1 MFSYSAQLETSGL
14 LWGVTMS
21 QVHGLWTALH
31 MGSSC
36 SRTFQ
41 APSTSQRC
49 GVGEGLVSS
58 ILAWKLLF
66 PSSWRSACRPVEML
80 FFSTPL
86 SELGVRLTVVLRGG
100 PEPAA
105 LLYHHHDSA
114 LNTQA
119 LTHRH
124 THTQR
129 HESERATL
137 GAVII
142 ASVTLC
148 RWFWKTP
155 ESTSKHSSH
164 FCVMSAH
171 RYKMRGIPLVK
182 TGARLIRELSLER
195 DYANK

>member
-1 MFSYSAQLETSGL
+1 MP
-14 LWGVTMS
+14 
-21 QVHGLWTALH
+21 QVHGLWNTLH
-31 MGSSC
+31 MGFSC
-36 SRTFQ
+36 SRTCQ

-49 GVGEGLVSS
+49 GVGEGLVSY
-58 ILAWKLLF
+58 IFAWKLLF

-86 SELGVRLTVVLRGG
+86 SELGVRLTVVLRSG
-100 PEPAA
+100 PEPATP
-105 LLYHHHDSA
+105 LHHHRDPA

-129 HESERATL
+129 HESKRATL
-137 GAVII
+137 GAII
-142 ASVTLC
+142 VASVTLC
-148 RWFWKTP
+148 RWFWKTT
-155 ESTSKHSSH
+155 ESTSKHGSH

-171 RYKMRGIPLVK
+171 RYKTRGVPLVK
-182 TGARLIRELSLER
+182 TGARLIGELSLER